1 MEIVRS
7 AVMTLIAMRT
17 LFKRSVT
24 KKTLHAV
31 SVSQIRSV
39 KLSILILSAIW
50 EMEPARSIVRLIMLM
65 LSVLMLPKAA
75 NVESDLPVKIRCA
88 VHQAYSVF
96 IIPP

>member
-31 SVSQIRSV
+31 SVSQTRSV

-65 LSVLMLPKAA
+65 LSVLMQPKAA